1 MNAPRIGHRSW
12 LPSRRLARRSRG
24 VVLGGVWLRCRAWW
38 RAQHLDRQLARGAD
52 PMSSDELSLRTGQL
66 GSASTRER
74 LACALRGA
82 VELAGRQPDPWLSS
96 ALIGRQAIRENQE
109 LLLALAE
116 RLSTREPVGVE
127 GLATASL
134 LITDPSSPLYHDDAS
149 RSLAVTAYD
158 ALARL
163 AHGHLSAPA
172 PDR

>member
-52 PMSSDELSLRTGQL
+52 PMGSDELSLRTGQL
-66 GSASTRER
+66 GSARTRER

-158 ALARL
+158 ALACL
-163 AHGHLSAPA
+163 DHGHLSAPR
-172 PDR
+172 P